1 MHYSPLDP
9 QRFNHLDEAEL
20 LQRIG
25 AILAVGVIR
34 HQHAQRRQPAKP
46 SQADLIRDPIEQ
58 EIVRHLTKMGQSTS
72 IDLQHAL
79 GVSRN
84 VLLTRLQRLRQSGL
98 CLRDGHTRGARYR
111 LRQDFSWN

>member
-1 MHYSPLDP
+1 M
-9 QRFNHLDEAEL
+9 
-20 LQRIG
+20 QRIG

-34 HQHAQRRQPAKP
+34 HQHAQRRPPAKP

-72 IDLQHAL
+72 LDLQDAL

-84 VLLTRLQRLRQSGL
+84 VLLNRLQRLCQSGL
-98 CLRDGHTRGARYR
+98 CLRDGRTRGARYR

>member
-1 MHYSPLDP
+1 MPLLDLS
-9 QRFNHLDEAEL
+9 RFDHLSESDII
-20 LQRIG
+20 QRISSL
-25 AILAVGVIR
+25 LALGVIR
-34 HQHAQRRQPAKP
+34 HQHAQRRPLAKP

-72 IDLQHAL
+72 IDLQQAL

-84 VLLTRLQRLRQSGL
+84 VLLSRLQRLRQSGL
-98 CLRDGHTRGARYR
+98 CLREGHTRGARYR

>member
-1 MHYSPLDP
+1 MPLLDLS
-9 QRFNHLDEAEL
+9 RFDHLSESDII
-20 LQRIG
+20 QRISSL
-25 AILAVGVIR
+25 LAVGVIR

-58 EIVRHLTKMGQSTS
+58 EIVRHLTKMGQSTL
-72 IDLQHAL
+72 IDLRQAL

-98 CLRDGHTRGARYR
+98 CLRDGRTRGARYR